1 MDEIEN
7 ILINLR
13 VLQSL
18 PCHAR
23 LDTTTVLFRIHT
35 PHSWVPTPLKRW
47 WAAQNRVT
55 DINRIRAVYSKAI
68 EHVQQ
73 KGKDSGRIKEYL
85 QHSLCGLKN
94 LKTTYVND
102 VTTVALIDV
111 VMDNVNQLISVVSMP

>member
-35 PHSWVPTPLKRW
+35 QAAWVPTPIKRW

-55 DINRIRAVYSKAI
+55 DINRIRTLYSKAI
-68 EHVQQ
+68 THVQSNSN
-73 KGKDSGRIKEYL
+73 DCERVKEYL
-85 QHSLCGLKN
+85 QQSLTGLKN
-94 LKTTYVND
+94 LKTTYRND

-111 VMDNVNQLISVVSMP
+111 VIDNVDQLMLA